1 LPLFGGDGPLQPEGA
16 RNPGTFGR
24 YCRRGAKKFS
34 AKVPMNSAASAR
46 IKPIAVLV
54 TVNYL
59 EINGLTLTYIA
70 GHWRPVNM
78 SKSW

>member
-1 LPLFGGDGPLQPEGA
+1 LPPRRQEIQRKGA
-16 RNPGTFGR
+16 DE
-24 YCRRGAKKFS
+24 
-34 AKVPMNSAASAR
+34 AASAR

-70 GHWRPVNM
+70 GH
-78 SKSW
+78 